1 MKVPWLLTVVVS
13 LVLAGVAA
21 MYANKMLNER
31 IDAVQAVEVQL
42 FPVAVATADIPAGT
56 RVQPTQIKMVGVPA
70 DAKPEG
76 SYADMNE
83 LVGQVAKQ
91 SVYAGEIISSNRFAT
106 SPGSSALAAIIP
118 EGKRAITVAVNNV
131 VGVSGFILPGS
142 RVDII
147 SAEGGEPR
155 TILQNIKVLA
165 VGQLLNQEK
174 NDPVN
179 VSAVTLEVDPR
190 QAEIIVKARNL
201 RLTLR
206 NPDDGI
212 VVADAEPQ
220 KAPAAPEGPKLSDPK
235 PAQQER
241 YVSLY
246 VVDIVRGTNVSS
258 ESMDL

>member
-1 MKVPWLLTVVVS
+1 MKASWLLTVVVS

-21 MYANKMLNER
+21 MYANNMLKER
-31 IDAVQAVEVQL
+31 MRQVEAVEVEL
-42 FPVAVATADIPAGT
+42 FPVVVAATDIPAGT
-56 RVQPTQIKMVGVPA
+56 TVEQVNLKTVGVPA
-70 DAKPEG
+70 EAKPEG
-76 SYADMNE
+76 SYSDANE

-91 SVYAGEIISSNRFAT
+91 SVYSGEVILAERFAKSAGT
-106 SPGSSALAAIIP
+106 SALAAIIP

-174 NDPVN
+174 NDPVS

-190 QAEIIVKARNL
+190 QAEIIVKARGL

-206 NPDDGI
+206 NPDDGNL
-212 VVADAEPQ
+212 VADAEPQ
-220 KAPAAPEGPKLSDPK
+220 KATAAPEGPKLSDPK

-246 VVDIVRGTNVSS
+246 VVDIVRGTAVTS
-258 ESMDL
+258 ESMDW

>member
-13 LVLAGVAA
+13 LVLAGIAA

-31 IDAVQAVEVQL
+31 MDAVQAVQVEL
-42 FPVAVATADIPAGT
+42 FPVVVATADIPAGT
-56 RVQPTQIKMVGVPA
+56 RVQPTQVKTVGIPS
-70 DAKPEG
+70 DAKPKG
-76 SYADMNE
+76 SYTDVNE
-83 LVGQVAKQ
+83 LIGQVAKQ
-91 SVYAGEIISSNRFAT
+91 SVYAGEIISSNRFAN

-147 SAEGGEPR
+147 AADGGEPK

-190 QAEIIVKARNL
+190 QAEVIVKARNL

-212 VVADAEPQ
+212 LVAEAE
-220 KAPAAPEGPKLSDPK
+220 APTTPADPEGPTLTDPK
-235 PAQQER
+235 PVQQER

-246 VVDIVRGTNVSS
+246 VVDIVRGTAVSS
-258 ESMDL
+258 ESLDW